1 MVNNLTVVIP
11 FYNEER
17 FIEQSLNRV
26 LKSNIADEI
35 ILIDDG
41 STDRSFKLVSEI
53 TDSISFAKVLKNNKN
68 LGKGNALNI
77 AREHV
82 NTSHI
87 VIHDADLE
95 YNPEDILKM
104 IEKSNLSPNSL
115 ILGSRFKGNE
125 SRVNVYKRTYFAN
138 KLMSLFFSIIHSI
151 KISDIASCYKLMPS
165 KFYKNLNIKEN
176 SFSIEVEILA
186 KFLKYNQSIIE
197 VPISYQGRS
206 YEEGKKIKT
215 IDGISYLLKTLKYKF
230 FDWKLII

>member
-230 FDWKLII
+230 FD

>member
-41 STDRSFKLVSEI
+41 STDSSFKLVSENI
-53 TDSISFAKVLKNNKN
+53 DSISFARVLKNNKN
-68 LGKGNALNI
+68 LGKGSALNI

-87 VIHDADLE
+87 IIHDADLE
-95 YNPEDILKM
+95 YNPEDILKL

-115 ILGSRFKGNE
+115 ILGTRFKGNA
-125 SRVNVYKRTYFAN
+125 SRINVYKRTYFAN
-138 KLMSLFFSIIHSI
+138 KLMSLFFSIIHSF

-165 KFYKNLNIKEN
+165 DFFKTMNIKEN

-186 KFLKYNQSIIE
+186 KFLKYNKSIIE

-206 YEEGKKIKT
+206 YKEGKKIKT
-215 IDGISYLLKTLKYKF
+215 IDGIRYLIKTLKYRF
-230 FDWKLII
+230 FN

>member
-1 MVNNLTVVIP
+1 MVDNLTVVIP
-11 FYNEER
+11 FYNEEK
-17 FIEQSLNRV
+17 FIVQSLNRV

-41 STDRSFKLVSEI
+41 STDSSFKLVSETI
-53 TDSISFAKVLKNNKN
+53 DSISFAKVLKNNKN

-77 AREHV
+77 AREYI

-115 ILGSRFKGNE
+115 ILGTRFKGNE
-125 SRVNVYKRTYFAN
+125 SRINVYKRTYFAN
-138 KLMSLFFSIIHSI
+138 KLISLFFSIIHSF
-151 KISDIASCYKLMPS
+151 KISDVASCYKLMPS
-165 KFYKNLNIKEN
+165 NFLQNLNIKEN

-186 KFLKYNQSIIE
+186 KFLKYNKSIIE

-215 IDGISYLLKTLKYKF
+215 IDGIRYIIKTIKYKF
-230 FDWKLII
+230 FD

>member
-1 MVNNLTVVIP
+1 MVDNLTVVIP
-11 FYNEER
+11 FYNEEK
-17 FIEQSLNRV
+17 FIVQSLNRV

-41 STDRSFKLVSEI
+41 STDSSFKLVSETI
-53 TDSISFAKVLKNNKN
+53 DSISFAKVLKNNKN

-77 AREHV
+77 ARECI

-115 ILGSRFKGNE
+115 ILGTRFKGNE
-125 SRVNVYKRTYFAN
+125 SRINVYKRTYFAN
-138 KLMSLFFSIIHSI
+138 KLISLFFSIIHSF
-151 KISDIASCYKLMPS
+151 KISDVASCYKLMPS
-165 KFYKNLNIKEN
+165 NFLQNLKIKEN

-186 KFLKYNQSIIE
+186 KFLKYNKSIIE

-215 IDGISYLLKTLKYKF
+215 IDGIRYIIKTIKYKF
-230 FDWKLII
+230 FD